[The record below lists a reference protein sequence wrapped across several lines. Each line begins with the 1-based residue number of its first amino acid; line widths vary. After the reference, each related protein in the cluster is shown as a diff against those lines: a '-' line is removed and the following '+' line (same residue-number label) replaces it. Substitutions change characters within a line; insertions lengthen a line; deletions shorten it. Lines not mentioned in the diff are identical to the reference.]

1 MKKILVAFILFSML
15 IGCNSN
21 TKNTTKL
28 SHLIPENTTT
38 VFKISDLESFKNDL
52 KNNDFFNKTYNKQ
65 LRLLDTDLLKN
76 LKTVNP
82 VLLCFSNTENDEEI
96 SIITK
101 HNDSLFGD
109 IKIDSTS
116 FFYKMID
123 SIYIASTSKSIID
136 KTQPKPHSDFEE
148 LSQTTS
154 NNASFSLYLNN
165 KSADSL
171 GQAMFNQ
178 KTIAN
183 SLMLDV
189 SVTSGELNLNGIA
202 ISDATTTDLLNI
214 FNKTTPQENTL
225 SNIAPN
231 DSKGFLSFTFNNY
244 DILKANIEH
253 YTTQKIDSTLNDF
266 WLHSINEIGEIYLNN
281 SSVVVANSL
290 DPTTTKDGLLE
301 HQDIVSTFRE
311 INILQFNSPQFF
323 KTIFN
328 PLLSNVE
335 LNFYANMDNYFVFA
349 NSESDLQN
357 IIANY
362 QNGATLSKNQAL
374 LNSYSNISDESSLL
388 LVADSDKLENITSK
402 IFNLKSSN
410 INLIDYKFSTFQF
423 VQDEDFMHVNINI
436 NKNKSRAVSNTI
448 SEEFN
453 ITLDADVLTN
463 PQFVINYRNNQEDIV
478 VQDINNNLYLISN
491 QGKILWKKRLNGNIL
506 GKIQQIDIYKNGR
519 LQLAFA
525 TPNRVYVIDR
535 NGNDVGPFPLN
546 FNDNITQPLSV
557 FDYDNNKNYR
567 LLVTQGNDLLMYN
580 VSGKSVNG
588 FNYQKATEI
597 KSQPQHF
604 RINNK
609 DYIVFAAGNTM
620 KILNRQ
626 GQTRIDVKE
635 SIDFSENDI
644 YLYKDLFTTTNRN
657 GDLVQ
662 VNTSGSVSK
671 QSLNLD
677 KNHAV
682 TATSKTIA
690 TLSEN
695 NLTIKQNTFEL
706 DFGNYT
712 NPIIF
717 YINDKIY
724 VSVTDLQAKKVYLF
738 DSLAKIQNNFP
749 VYGNSAIDFKN
760 IDKDSNLEF
769 VTIGDGNSIIIY
781 QKN

>member
-1 MKKILVAFILFSML
+1 
-15 IGCNSN
+15 
-21 TKNTTKL
+21 
-28 SHLIPENTTT
+28 
-38 VFKISDLESFKNDL
+38 
-52 KNNDFFNKTYNKQ
+52 
-65 LRLLDTDLLKN
+65 
-76 LKTVNP
+76 
-82 VLLCFSNTENDEEI
+82 
-96 SIITK
+96 
-101 HNDSLFGD
+101 
-109 IKIDSTS
+109 
-116 FFYKMID
+116 
-123 SIYIASTSKSIID
+123 
-136 KTQPKPHSDFEE
+136 
-148 LSQTTS
+148 
-154 NNASFSLYLNN
+154 
-165 KSADSL
+165 
-171 GQAMFNQ
+171 
-178 KTIAN
+178 
-183 SLMLDV
+183 
-189 SVTSGELNLNGIA
+189 
-202 ISDATTTDLLNI
+202 
-214 FNKTTPQENTL
+214 
-225 SNIAPN
+225 
-231 DSKGFLSFTFNNY
+231 
-244 DILKANIEH
+244 
-253 YTTQKIDSTLNDF
+253 
-266 WLHSINEIGEIYLNN
+266 
-281 SSVVVANSL
+281 
-290 DPTTTKDGLLE
+290 
-301 HQDIVSTFRE
+301 
-311 INILQFNSPQFF
+311 
-323 KTIFN
+323 
-328 PLLSNVE
+328 
-335 LNFYANMDNYFVFA
+335 
-349 NSESDLQN
+349 
-357 IIANY
+357 
-362 QNGATLSKNQAL
+362 
-374 LNSYSNISDESSLL
+374 
-388 LVADSDKLENITSK
+388 
-402 IFNLKSSN
+402 
-410 INLIDYKFSTFQF
+410 
-423 VQDEDFMHVNINI
+423 
-436 NKNKSRAVSNTI
+436 
-448 SEEFN
+448 
-453 ITLDADVLTN
+453 
-463 PQFVINYRNNQEDIV
+463 
-478 VQDINNNLYLISN
+478 
-491 QGKILWKKRLNGNIL
+491 
-506 GKIQQIDIYKNGR
+506 
-519 LQLAFA
+519 
-525 TPNRVYVIDR
+525 
-535 NGNDVGPFPLN
+535 
-546 FNDNITQPLSV
+546 V

-588 FNYQKATEI
+588 FNYQKAAEI

-677 KNHAV
+677 KNHAI